1 MLMVTNGCAF
11 FSSAHS
17 FLFTMCFLVL
27 SFLLVNLLEV
37 PFYSLLLKSKRLFIL
52 MVVGFCLQLIIVSS
66 VSSLPFHFLSLF
78 SLKKY
83 IIIWSF
89 LFGLGSLNL
98 VEIGAKDWIIM
109 LLFCIGYLWL
119 RVFPFKARKSCKGV
133 RYTIMFNNNKHR
145 AHTVL
150 IKDYRF
156 KRKLDISQKSIEE
169 NGFLHSLF
177 VGKV

>member
-1 MLMVTNGCAF
+1 MPSPPLQTFSQIQVVPDKGRFYSLSDTGAVGFSCQLILVSFTSSPQFLSFLFSQLLMLMVTNGCAF

-98 VEIGAKDWIIM
+98 VEIGAKD
-109 LLFCIGYLWL
+109 
-119 RVFPFKARKSCKGV
+119 
-133 RYTIMFNNNKHR
+133 
-145 AHTVL
+145 
-150 IKDYRF
+150 
-156 KRKLDISQKSIEE
+156 
-169 NGFLHSLF
+169 
-177 VGKV
+177 